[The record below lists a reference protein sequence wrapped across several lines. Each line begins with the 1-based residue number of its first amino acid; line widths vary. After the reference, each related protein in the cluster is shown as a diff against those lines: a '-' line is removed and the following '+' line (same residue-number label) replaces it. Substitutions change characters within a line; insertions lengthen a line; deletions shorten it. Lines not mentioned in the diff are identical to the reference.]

1 MAKQFKTGDRVAWQS
16 SGGGSVGR
24 VERKL
29 TSPGKIKGHE
39 VAASRRQSR
48 ISGPVGEVGQ
58 DRRSQAF
65 GVEEGQMNPGS
76 SRQRMSRPP
85 RKKALSCARN
95 FTGAELRL
103 ASIAQRSSRSVETYR
118 LRDIIAISAY
128 FARHEVDKA
137 SKSHE
142 WGDETDPSAGYIA
155 WLLWGGEPGRRWA
168 DSLKARLNKT
178 AAE

>member
-1 MAKQFKTGDRVAWQS
+1 M
-16 SGGGSVGR
+16 
-24 VERKL
+24 
-29 TSPGKIKGHE
+29 
-39 VAASRRQSR
+39 
-48 ISGPVGEVGQ
+48 
-58 DRRSQAF
+58 SQ
-65 GVEEGQMNPGS
+65 
-76 SRQRMSRPP
+76 PP

-95 FTGAELRL
+95 SAAAGHRL
-103 ASIAQRSSRSVETYR
+103 GFIAQRQRAERRDVS
-118 LRDIIAISAY
+118 LRDITAISAY

-155 WLLWGGEPGRRWA
+155 WLLWGGEAGRRWA